1 MQREIKEK
9 EDLAAAV
16 DGRQG
21 RHAFAGKIWALSK
34 IFHEINIF
42 HDKLKEPPSRRNNL
56 LLHQSAGCAT
66 WSGISLDRG
75 AGAG

>member
-21 RHAFAGKIWALSK
+21 RHAFAGKI
-34 IFHEINIF
+34 
-42 HDKLKEPPSRRNNL
+42 
-56 LLHQSAGCAT
+56 
-66 WSGISLDRG
+66 
-75 AGAG
+75 